1 MVSTGSDLHQEADG
15 SFSRQVYTGA
25 GSKIVRGTLNGVDPG
40 ILAAAADYAALDV
53 LSHSAT
59 VGVPW
64 QFADMARQAGRG
76 GVITKMAVE
85 ASVEAFAAKYR
96 LTLFH
101 TAPTASELDDNLAGA
116 ITIAE
121 SRTIVAIIETTADSV
136 DLGTV
141 SYGTITLAVPA
152 PYVCAAADTK
162 LYGIL
167 QTVDAETNESAGM
180 SLGVALTVIRD

>member
-1 MVSTGSDLHQEADG
+1 MPSTGTNQHLEADG
-15 SFSRQVYTGA
+15 SYSTQVYSGS
-25 GSKIVRGTLNGVDPG
+25 GSKIIRGTLNAVDPG
-40 ILAAAADYAALDV
+40 VLAAAGDYGALDV

-64 QFADMARQAGRG
+64 QFAGMARAVGRG

-85 ASVEAFAAKYR
+85 CSVEAWAAKYR

-101 TAPTASELDDNLAGA
+101 TAPTASELDDNLVGA

-121 SRTIVAIIETTADSV
+121 SRNIVAILETTVDSV

-141 SYGTITLAVPA
+141 AYGTVTPAVPA
-152 PYVCAAADTK
+152 PYACAAADTA

-167 QTVDAETNESAGM
+167 QTVDAETNEAVGM
-180 SLGVALTVIRD
+180 TIGIALTVIRD